1 MKHFGLSCALAL
13 PLKEGFEIDYR
24 RLVVHAQRCLDA
36 GCSSVTVFGTTGE
49 GASVSLIER
58 EKVLDALLGVGLN
71 LKHKVI
77 GGITATSLGDA
88 VAQAQMIVDSGCR
101 GMLVAPP
108 FYFKKVTEEGLYAW
122 FSQFFEKVALRGCDV
137 ILYHIPSVTETPLS
151 LKLISQL
158 KTAYP
163 DIVKGV
169 KDSGADWSY
178 TEKLL
183 GMDSELLTLIGNE
196 RHLAAGVRLG
206 AQGSISGLA
215 NLCPEILLE
224 LIDSGVDDPR
234 VGELVLEILKFP
246 VTAAVKALLAHRDK
260 DPAWSKVRP
269 PLVSLAP
276 SEMAQ
281 LGNCYD
287 RIFS

>member
-1 MKHFGLSCALAL
+1 MHSVKHFGLSCALAL

-49 GASVSLIER
+49 DASVSLIER

-158 KTAYP
+158 KTAFP

-169 KDSGADWSY
+169 KDSGAD
-178 TEKLL
+178 
-183 GMDSELLTLIGNE
+183 
-196 RHLAAGVRLG
+196 
-206 AQGSISGLA
+206 
-215 NLCPEILLE
+215 
-224 LIDSGVDDPR
+224 
-234 VGELVLEILKFP
+234 
-246 VTAAVKALLAHRDK
+246 
-260 DPAWSKVRP
+260 
-269 PLVSLAP
+269 
-276 SEMAQ
+276 
-281 LGNCYD
+281 
-287 RIFS
+287 